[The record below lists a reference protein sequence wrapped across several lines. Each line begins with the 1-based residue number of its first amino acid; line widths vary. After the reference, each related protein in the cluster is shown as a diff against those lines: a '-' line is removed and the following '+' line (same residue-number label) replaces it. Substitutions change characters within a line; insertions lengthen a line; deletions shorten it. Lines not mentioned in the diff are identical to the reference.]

1 MLLKI
6 IFPTI
11 LLLIVAS
18 YSHSYEINADDV
30 YKKQLEI
37 QQEIKDKHEDIV
49 SRISYKGDR
58 DAARA
63 DLNDLRCD
71 KYFLTMKDYGKS
83 VRNENLTEPEIFFKK
98 RFEKCMNLQTVF
110 WVMTYDE
117 RITFYRILP
126 REIQGIGKN
135 PYKDVW
141 RAISVD
147 KELVKT
153 INDRFIREGNGA
165 DYLKILSDRFME

>member
-58 DAARA
+58 DA
-63 DLNDLRCD
+63 
-71 KYFLTMKDYGKS
+71 GG
-83 VRNENLTEPEIFFKK
+83 
-98 RFEKCMNLQTVF
+98 
-110 WVMTYDE
+110 
-117 RITFYRILP
+117 RI
-126 REIQGIGKN
+126 
-135 PYKDVW
+135 
-141 RAISVD
+141 
-147 KELVKT
+147 
-153 INDRFIREGNGA
+153 
-165 DYLKILSDRFME
+165 